1 MERWIFRE
9 DEQTKTFP
17 FHVSIRM
24 RVSPVFFF
32 DLISESPSLFTSM
45 IRATGPPIKNYSVT
59 WRSEEGRDNSL
70 NFKRRDRVLSRRRLD
85 VENRKEVNEGLRV
98 ERKNLLA
105 RTTLINRAIN
115 YANYGVA
122 SILI

>member
-1 MERWIFRE
+1 
-9 DEQTKTFP
+9 
-17 FHVSIRM
+17 M

-32 DLISESPSLFTSM
+32 DLISESPSFFTSM

>member
-1 MERWIFRE
+1 
-9 DEQTKTFP
+9 
-17 FHVSIRM
+17 
-24 RVSPVFFF
+24 
-32 DLISESPSLFTSM
+32 M

-59 WRSEEGRDNSL
+59 WRSEEGGDNSL

-98 ERKNLLA
+98 ERKNVLA